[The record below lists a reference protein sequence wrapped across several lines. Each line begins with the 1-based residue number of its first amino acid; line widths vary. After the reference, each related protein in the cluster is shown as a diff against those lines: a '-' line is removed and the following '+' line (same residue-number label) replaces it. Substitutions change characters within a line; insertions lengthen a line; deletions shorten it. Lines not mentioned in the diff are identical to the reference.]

1 LSFINGYP
9 IKGIKGNMEL
19 SVMDRMTLLSVL
31 PKEGD
36 FTTLKIIRKLRE
48 TLSFTEE
55 EHKKYNFV
63 NSEGGITWSLKDEQ
77 GKDIP
82 QDKDI
87 TIGEKATDII
97 VTAFKKLDR
106 EHKLN
111 EAQLPCYEKF
121 IKDV

>member
-1 LSFINGYP
+1 
-9 IKGIKGNMEL
+9 MEL